1 MPQYMKIPSTR
12 KKQRISEITMNKT
25 FPKLMTDNEL
35 QIQEALKKLSRISA
49 KNVQLGISI
58 FKPQNIKGK

>member
-35 QIQEALKKLSRISA
+35 QIQEALKKLSRIGA